1 MFPTDFVTLI
11 STYLNLDSCNDRVSA
26 SVNMV
31 REHLE
36 LAGEDCNL
44 RELLLLPLHNVC
56 LVLRKP
62 GGGGETVKMPITLT
76 KHLSKRW

>member
-1 MFPTDFVTLI
+1 
-11 STYLNLDSCNDRVSA
+11 
-26 SVNMV
+26 MV

-44 RELLLLPLHNVC
+44 RELLLLPLHNVR

-62 GGGGETVKMPITLT
+62 VKQVVDDVGLEDSSLPLQAQDA
-76 KHLSKRW
+76 